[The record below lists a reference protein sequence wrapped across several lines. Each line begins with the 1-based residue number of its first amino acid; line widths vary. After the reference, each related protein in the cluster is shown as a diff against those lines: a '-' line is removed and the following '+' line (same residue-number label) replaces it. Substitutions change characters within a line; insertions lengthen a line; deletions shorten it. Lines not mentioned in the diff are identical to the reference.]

1 MFSMQL
7 VRTTMFSLSA
17 LSVIAIAPRLDAQQ
31 ITVTAAPEVSTLM
44 AACTPV
50 DAQGPVIRDQMM
62 ERGWTPVPSGDHS
75 AVIPAFSAALFWSF
89 MPDLPPAAREDNFDR
104 LIAGVTGAVNS
115 GTSSFLSHNG
125 EYVLLLWNG
134 DSLSCIWA
142 GPQTGAID
150 TLAVQLGGFPASD
163 GVMTAGM
170 QQRVEAD
177 GREWARGMSVG
188 RTPAEDLPA
197 AVAGSAITDSARLD
211 RSPL

>member
-1 MFSMQL
+1 MFSMQMIRAAML
-7 VRTTMFSLSA
+7 VVPVFI
-17 LSVIAIAPRLDAQQ
+17 VIAMAPPLKAQQ
-31 ITVTAAPEVSTLM
+31 ITVTAAPEVSALM

-62 ERGWTPVPSGDHS
+62 ERGWTPVPSGDQS

-150 TLAVQLGGFPASD
+150 TLAVQLGGFPDSD
-163 GVMTAGM
+163 GVATAGM
-170 QQRVEAD
+170 QQRVEAG

-188 RTPAEDLPA
+188 RTPVDDLPA

-211 RSPL
+211 RSPH